1 MFSLCSPCPL
11 GEQLFK
17 TCHTEVWRSQV
28 FLNVPV
34 TRYVIILPNRKKRV
48 KAMFEMPKTI
58 TYALPELIGDTNLF
72 VGRKKE
78 FDYFLGIWYNRLI
91 ANIAQSQ
98 AIVARRKK
106 GKTAFLQRLFNIL
119 WSCPEKRVVPF
130 YFSVK
135 ETYTTLAEFAKDF
148 FSTFV
153 SQWIGYME
161 RKPELIANPLN
172 FVRLKERIEDN
183 ELKEIFDSINEF
195 ERVGNWG
202 LMWATAARLP
212 FETAIAKKCKIVQ
225 IIDEF
230 QNINA
235 YIVDDQKN
243 TIDSMSGTY
252 LDLAEKKEA
261 PLIISGSEV
270 HGLLEIVRRLT
281 ARFEENVLENL
292 PEEEAK
298 EAIWKYAEIFH
309 TKIDDVG
316 VDKLWNLTS
325 GDPLYIKALF
335 SSKHNTKNDYVQEDN
350 IIEVYTQEITSGL
363 IFKTWGEYIA
373 KIFAEVNKR
382 NAKRLLLYLFQ
393 AGEERTRAQIIK
405 DLKLDMTDSELET
418 KLQKLIK
425 ADLISQGETNFDY
438 KIGKDK
444 TYELV
449 FRHLFQKEI
458 DNFVPDIHKEL
469 RQEMGRTNYE
479 KGKFREYLV
488 RERIKKPF
496 NLKDLAEN
504 GNDLT
509 IKPKTI
515 LERETVKV
523 GLRDREIDLIV
534 KGNVEMWIDVKDTK
548 GKYGKREADRWIEI
562 KQATSEKSPKTLF
575 ATFSQNGYTS
585 SVKELLVSNGVYV
598 LKGEKG

>member
-1 MFSLCSPCPL
+1 MFTMP
-11 GEQLFK
+11 EK
-17 TCHTEVWRSQV
+17 
-28 FLNVPV
+28 
-34 TRYVIILPNRKKRV
+34 II
-48 KAMFEMPKTI
+48 
-58 TYALPELIGDTNLF
+58 YALPEQIGNTELF

-78 FDYFLGIWYNRLI
+78 FDYFLGDWYDYLVN
-91 ANIAQSQ
+91 NMAQSQ

-119 WSCPEKRVVPF
+119 WSCLDTGVIPF
-130 YFSVK
+130 YYVIQDK
-135 ETYTTLAEFAKDF
+135 PVTLSGFAEDF
-148 FSTFV
+148 FTQFMWQFLSFRDRKEDYL
-153 SQWIGYME
+153 SYPIGFE
-161 RKPELIANPLN
+161 KLAPL
-172 FVRLKERIEDN
+172 VEGDKHLTDAYETMAIKKKED
-183 ELKEIFDSINEF
+183 DWD
-195 ERVGNWG
+195 G
-202 LMWATAARLP
+202 MWNTASRLP
-212 FETAIAKKCKIVQ
+212 AALATVKKMKIVQ

-230 QNINA
+230 QNINT
-235 YIVDDQKN
+235 YIVDERRN
-243 TIDSMSGTY
+243 TIDSLSGTY
-252 LDLAEKKEA
+252 LDLAEKREA

-298 EAIWKYAEIFH
+298 EAIRKYAEIYR
-309 TKIDDVG
+309 TKIDDIG
-316 VDKLWNLTS
+316 VEKLWNLTN

-335 SSKHNTKNDYVQEDN
+335 SSKRNTKKDYVQEDN
-350 IIEVYTQEITSGL
+350 IIEVYTQEITGGQ

-373 KIFAEVNKR
+373 KIFLEVNKR

-393 AGEERTRAQIIK
+393 AGEERTRAQMIK
-405 DLKLDMTDSELET
+405 DLNLDMTDSELET
-418 KLQKLIK
+418 RLLQLIK

-449 FRHLFQKEI
+449 FRRLFQKEI
-458 DNFVPDIHKEL
+458 DYFVPDIKKEL
-469 RQEMGRTNYE
+469 RQEMGRTSYE

-504 GNDLT
+504 GIDLT

-515 LERETVKV
+515 LERETIKV

-548 GKYGKREADRWIEI
+548 GKYGKREADRWIEVKNI
-562 KQATSEKSPKTLF
+562 INEKSPKTLF
-575 ATFSQNGYTS
+575 ATYSQNGYTAS
-585 SVKELLVSNGVYV
+585 GKELLVSNGVYV
-598 LKGEKG
+598 LKEEVGK

>member
-1 MFSLCSPCPL
+1 MF
-11 GEQLFK
+11 K
-17 TCHTEVWRSQV
+17 
-28 FLNVPV
+28 
-34 TRYVIILPNRKKRV
+34 
-48 KAMFEMPKTI
+48 MPETI

-78 FDYFLGIWYNRLI
+78 FDFFLGVWYNRLI

-119 WSCPEKRVVPF
+119 WSCPETGVVPF

-135 ETYTTLAEFAKDF
+135 EMNVTLAEFAKVF

-153 SQWIGYME
+153 NQWIGYME

-172 FVRLKERIEDN
+172 FVLLKELIEDR
-183 ELKEIFDSINEF
+183 ELKRIFDSISEF

-202 LMWATAARLP
+202 LMWETVARLP
-212 FETAIAKKCKIVQ
+212 FETAVAKKCKIVQ
-225 IIDEF
+225 IFDEF

-235 YIVDDQKN
+235 YILDDQKN

-298 EAIWKYAEIFH
+298 EAIRKYAEFFK
-309 TKIDDVG
+309 TKIDDIG
-316 VDKLWNLTS
+316 VEKLWNLTN

-335 SSKHNTKNDYVQEDN
+335 SSKHNTKKDFVQEDN
-350 IIEVYTQEITSGL
+350 IIEVYTQEITGGQ

-373 KIFAEVNKR
+373 KIFLEVNKR

-393 AGEERTRAQIIK
+393 AGEERTRAQMIK
-405 DLKLDMTDSELET
+405 DLNLAMTDSELET

-425 ADLISQGETNFDY
+425 ADLISSGSTAFRY
-438 KIGKDK
+438 AVAKDK

-449 FRHLFQKEI
+449 FRGLYQDEI
-458 DNFVPDIHKEL
+458 ENFIPDIRIEL
-469 RQEMGRTNYE
+469 LQEMGRTSYE

-504 GNDLT
+504 GIDFT

-523 GLRDREIDLIV
+523 GLREREIDLIV
-534 KGNVEMWIDVKDTK
+534 KGNVELWIDVKDTK

-562 KQATSEKSPKTLF
+562 KQAIDEKSPKILF
-575 ATFSQNGYTS
+575 ATFSQNGYTA
-585 SVKELLVSNGVYV
+585 KAKALLVSNGVYV
-598 LKGEKG
+598 LKGEERT

>member
-1 MFSLCSPCPL
+1 MSLWEYRGVKALGVHKCSGCVL
-11 GEQLFK
+11 
-17 TCHTEVWRSQV
+17 CYN
-28 FLNVPV
+28 LNQAQ
-34 TRYVIILPNRKKRV
+34 TKRV
-48 KAMFEMPKTI
+48 NAMFKMPETI

-78 FDYFLGIWYNRLI
+78 FDYFLGVWYNRLI

-119 WSCPEKRVVPF
+119 WSCPETGVVPF

-135 ETYTTLAEFAKDF
+135 EMNVTLAEFAKVF

-153 SQWIGYME
+153 NQWIGYME

-172 FVRLKERIEDN
+172 FVLLKELIEDR
-183 ELKEIFDSINEF
+183 ELKRIFDSISEF

-202 LMWATAARLP
+202 LMWETVARLP
-212 FETAIAKKCKIVQ
+212 FETAVAKKCKIVQ
-225 IIDEF
+225 IFDEF

-235 YIVDDQKN
+235 YILDDQKN

-309 TKIDDVG
+309 TKIDDAG
-316 VDKLWNLTS
+316 VDKLWNLTG
-325 GDPLYIKALF
+325 GDPLYIRALF
-335 SSKHNTKNDYVQEDN
+335 ASKHNTQNDYVQEDN
-350 IIEVYTQEITSGL
+350 IIEVYTQEITGGQ

-373 KIFAEVNKR
+373 KIFLEVNKR

-405 DLKLDMTDSELET
+405 DLKLDITDSELET
-418 KLQKLIK
+418 KLLQLIK

-438 KIGKDK
+438 KIAKDK

-449 FRHLFQKEI
+449 FRRLYQKEI
-458 DNFVPDIHKEL
+458 DNFIPDIRKEL
-469 RQEMGRTNYE
+469 RQEMGKTSYE

-504 GNDLT
+504 GKDLT

-534 KGNVEMWIDVKDTK
+534 KGNVELWIDVKDTK
-548 GKYGKREADRWIEI
+548 GKYGKREANRWIEI
-562 KQATSEKSPKTLF
+562 KQSIGEKSPKTLF
-575 ATFSQNGYTS
+575 ATYSQNGYTDTA
-585 SVKELLVSNGVYV
+585 KELLASSGVYV
-598 LKGEKG
+598 LKGEEGK

>member
-1 MFSLCSPCPL
+1 MFKMP
-11 GEQLFK
+11 EK
-17 TCHTEVWRSQV
+17 
-28 FLNVPV
+28 
-34 TRYVIILPNRKKRV
+34 II
-48 KAMFEMPKTI
+48 
-58 TYALPELIGDTNLF
+58 YALPEEIGNTELF

-78 FDYFLGIWYNRLI
+78 FDYYLGDWYYYLVN
-91 ANIAQSQ
+91 NMAQSQ

-119 WSCPEKRVVPF
+119 WSCSESKVIPF
-130 YFSVK
+130 YYAIQEEQITRAS
-135 ETYTTLAEFAKDF
+135 FAKEF
-148 FSTFV
+148 FATFA
-153 SQWIGYME
+153 SHYLSFLTRNEEW
-161 RKPELIANPLN
+161 
-172 FVRLKERIEDN
+172 VRTPFDYVEMKEYITQYPD
-183 ELKEIFDSINEF
+183 LYKKSKSIDAYEKT
-195 ERVGNWG
+195 GNWD
-202 LMWATAARLP
+202 LMWKVASRIP
-212 FETAIAKKCKIVQ
+212 FDIAVSTGVKVVQ

-235 YIVDDQKN
+235 YILDERGN
-243 TIDSMSGTY
+243 TIDTMSGAY
-252 LDLAEKKEA
+252 LILAEKREA

-281 ARFEENVLENL
+281 ARFKERTLGNL

-298 EAIWKYAEIFH
+298 EAIRRYAKASR
-309 TKIDDVG
+309 TKINEQAEE
-316 VDKLWNLTS
+316 KIWNLTQ
-325 GDPLYIKALF
+325 GDPLYIRALMQ
-335 SSKHNTKNDYVQEDN
+335 SEHNDTKDYTNEDN
-350 IIEVYTQEITSGL
+350 IIATYTQEITQGE
-363 IFKTWGEYIA
+363 IYGTWTEYIA
-373 KIFAEVNKR
+373 KIFVEVNKR
-382 NAKRLLLYLFQ
+382 NAKRILLYLFQ

-405 DLKLDMTDSELET
+405 DLKLDITDSELET
-418 KLQKLIK
+418 KLHKLIK
-425 ADLISQGETNFDY
+425 ADLISRGETYFDY

-458 DNFVPDIHKEL
+458 DYFVPDIKKEL
-469 RQEMGRTNYE
+469 RQEMGRTSYE

-504 GNDLT
+504 GIDLT

-534 KGNVEMWIDVKDTK
+534 KGNVELWIDVKDTK

-562 KQATSEKSPKTLF
+562 KQAIGEKSPKTLF
-575 ATFSQNGYTS
+575 ATYSQNRYTAAA
-585 SVKELLVSNGVYV
+585 KELLVSNGVYV
-598 LKGEKG
+598 LKGEEG

>member
-1 MFSLCSPCPL
+1 MF
-11 GEQLFK
+11 
-17 TCHTEVWRSQV
+17 R
-28 FLNVPV
+28 
-34 TRYVIILPNRKKRV
+34 
-48 KAMFEMPKTI
+48 MPEKI
-58 TYALPELIGDTNLF
+58 TYALPELIGNTELF

-78 FDYFLGIWYNRLI
+78 FDFFLGEWYDRLI
-91 ANIAQSQ
+91 GNIARSQ

-135 ETYTTLAEFAKDF
+135 EMNVTLAEFAKIF

-153 SQWIGYME
+153 NQWIGYME

-172 FVRLKERIEDN
+172 FVLLKELIEDR
-183 ELKEIFDSINEF
+183 ELKRIFDSISEF

-202 LMWATAARLP
+202 LMWETVARLP
-212 FETAIAKKCKIVQ
+212 FETAVAKKCKIVQ
-225 IIDEF
+225 IFDEF

-235 YIVDDQKN
+235 YILDDQKN

-298 EAIWKYAEIFH
+298 EAIRKYAEFFK
-309 TKIDDVG
+309 TKIDDIG
-316 VDKLWNLTS
+316 VEKLWNLTN

-335 SSKHNTKNDYVQEDN
+335 SSKHNTKKDFVQEDN
-350 IIEVYTQEITSGL
+350 IIEVYTQEITGGQ

-373 KIFAEVNKR
+373 KIFLEVNKR

-393 AGEERTRAQIIK
+393 AGEERTRAQMIK
-405 DLKLDMTDSELET
+405 DLNLAMTDSELET

-425 ADLISQGETNFDY
+425 ADLISSGSTAFRY
-438 KIGKDK
+438 AVAKDK

-449 FRHLFQKEI
+449 FRGLYQDEI
-458 DNFVPDIHKEL
+458 ENFIPDIRIEL
-469 RQEMGRTNYE
+469 LQEMGRTSYE

-504 GNDLT
+504 
-509 IKPKTI
+509 
-515 LERETVKV
+515 
-523 GLRDREIDLIV
+523 
-534 KGNVEMWIDVKDTK
+534 
-548 GKYGKREADRWIEI
+548 A
-562 KQATSEKSPKTLF
+562 
-575 ATFSQNGYTS
+575 NGRST
-585 SVKELLVSNGVYV
+585 
-598 LKGEKG
+598 

>member
-1 MFSLCSPCPL
+1 
-11 GEQLFK
+11 
-17 TCHTEVWRSQV
+17 
-28 FLNVPV
+28 
-34 TRYVIILPNRKKRV
+34 
-48 KAMFEMPKTI
+48 MFEMPETI
-58 TYALPELIGDTNLF
+58 TYALPELIGNTDLF

-78 FDYFLGIWYNRLI
+78 FDYYLGVWYNRLI
-91 ANIAQSQ
+91 GNMAQSQ

-119 WSCPEKRVVPF
+119 WSCAGKRVVPF
-130 YFSVK
+130 YFNVK
-135 ETYTTLAEFAKDF
+135 ETQTTLAEFAKDF

-172 FVRLKERIEDN
+172 FVRLKERIEDG
-183 ELKEIFDSINEF
+183 ELKEIYDSINEF

-235 YIVDDQKN
+235 YIVNKREK

-298 EAIWKYAEIFH
+298 EAIRKYAEFFK
-309 TKIDDVG
+309 TKIDDIG
-316 VDKLWNLTS
+316 VEKLWNLTN

-335 SSKHNTKNDYVQEDN
+335 SSKHNTKKDFVQEDN
-350 IIEVYTQEITSGL
+350 IIEVYTQEITGGQ

-373 KIFAEVNKR
+373 KIFLEVNKR

-393 AGEERTRAQIIK
+393 AGEERTRAQMIK
-405 DLKLDMTDSELET
+405 DLNLAMTDSELET

-425 ADLISQGETNFDY
+425 ADLISSGSTAFRYDVA
-438 KIGKDK
+438 KDK

-449 FRHLFQKEI
+449 FRGLYQDEI
-458 DNFVPDIHKEL
+458 ENFIPDIRIEL
-469 RQEMGRTNYE
+469 LQEMGRTSYE

-504 GNDLT
+504 GIDFT

-523 GLRDREIDLIV
+523 GLREREIDLIV
-534 KGNVEMWIDVKDTK
+534 KGNVELWIDVKDTK
-548 GKYGKREADRWIEI
+548 GKYGKREANRWIEI
-562 KQATSEKSPKTLF
+562 KQSIGEKSPKTLF
-575 ATFSQNGYTS
+575 ATYSQNGYTDTA
-585 SVKELLVSNGVYV
+585 KELLASSGVYV
-598 LKGEKG
+598 LKGEEGE

>member
-1 MFSLCSPCPL
+1 M
-11 GEQLFK
+11 
-17 TCHTEVWRSQV
+17 
-28 FLNVPV
+28 N
-34 TRYVIILPNRKKRV
+34 
-48 KAMFEMPKTI
+48 AMFTMPEKI
-58 TYALPELIGDTNLF
+58 IYALPEQIGNTELF

-78 FDYFLGIWYNRLI
+78 FDYYLGDWYYYLVN
-91 ANIAQSQ
+91 NMAQSQ

-119 WSCPEKRVVPF
+119 WSCSESKVIPF
-130 YFSVK
+130 Y
-135 ETYTTLAEFAKDF
+135 YAIQDQRITLASFAKEF
-148 FSTFV
+148 FATFASHYLSFLTQNKDWV
-153 SQWIGYME
+153 ITPFNYATLKGHIASY
-161 RKPELIANPLN
+161 PELHM
-172 FVRLKERIEDN
+172 RCQ
-183 ELKEIFDSINEF
+183 SIDEF
-195 ERVGNWG
+195 EKTGNWD
-202 LMWATAARLP
+202 LMWTVASRAPSEIAASKG
-212 FETAIAKKCKIVQ
+212 IKIVQ
-225 IIDEF
+225 IFDEF

-235 YIVDDQKN
+235 YILDDQKN
-243 TIDSMSGTY
+243 TIDTMSGTY
-252 LDLAEKKEA
+252 LDLAEKREA
-261 PLIISGSEV
+261 PLIVSGSEV

-298 EAIWKYAEIFH
+298 EAIWKYAEVYRS
-309 TKIDDVG
+309 KIDNIG
-316 VDKLWNLTS
+316 VDKLWNLTC
-325 GDPLYIKALF
+325 GDPLYIYALF
-335 SSKHNTKNDYVQEDN
+335 SSKHNTKKDYVHEDN

-373 KIFAEVNKR
+373 KIFVEVNKR

-405 DLKLDMTDSELET
+405 DLNLDMTDADLET

-438 KIGKDK
+438 KIAKDK

-449 FRHLFQKEI
+449 FRRLYQKEI
-458 DNFVPDIHKEL
+458 DYFVPDIKKEL
-469 RQEMGRTNYE
+469 RQEMGRTSYE

-504 GNDLT
+504 GIDLT

-534 KGNVEMWIDVKDTK
+534 KGNVELWIDVKDTK
-548 GKYGKREADRWIEI
+548 GKYGKREADRWVEI
-562 KQATSEKSPKTLF
+562 KNIINEKSPKTFF
-575 ATFSQNGYTS
+575 AAFSQSGYT
-585 SVKELLVSNGVYV
+585 
-598 LKGEKG
+598 

>member
-1 MFSLCSPCPL
+1 MF
-11 GEQLFK
+11 
-17 TCHTEVWRSQV
+17 R
-28 FLNVPV
+28 
-34 TRYVIILPNRKKRV
+34 
-48 KAMFEMPKTI
+48 MPEKI
-58 TYALPELIGDTNLF
+58 TYALPELIGNTELF

-78 FDYFLGIWYNRLI
+78 FDYYLGDWYYYLVN
-91 ANIAQSQ
+91 NMAQSQ

-119 WSCPEKRVVPF
+119 WSCPETGVVPF

-135 ETYTTLAEFAKDF
+135 EMNVTLAEFAKVF

-153 SQWIGYME
+153 NQWIGYME

-172 FVRLKERIEDN
+172 FVRLKELIEDR
-183 ELKEIFDSINEF
+183 ELKRIFDSIKEF

-202 LMWATAARLP
+202 LMWETAARLP
-212 FETAIAKKCKIVQ
+212 FETAVAKKCKIVQ
-225 IIDEF
+225 ILDEF

-235 YIVDDQKN
+235 YIVNKREN

-270 HGLLEIVRRLT
+270 HGLINIIQRLT
-281 ARFEENVLENL
+281 GRFSVYPLGNL

-298 EAIWKYAEIFH
+298 EAVRQYAQATDTRIDEH
-309 TKIDDVG
+309 AVEKI
-316 VDKLWNLTS
+316 WNLTQ
-325 GDPLYIKALF
+325 GDPLYLKALF
-335 SSKHNTKNDYVQEDN
+335 TTRYNDTKDYTNEDN
-350 IIEVYTQEITSGL
+350 IVATYTQEITEGE
-363 IFKTWGEYIA
+363 IYGTWAEYIT
-373 KIFAEVNKR
+373 KIFVEVNER
-382 NAKRLLLYLFQ
+382 NAKRILLYLFQ

-405 DLKLDMTDSELET
+405 DLKLDMTDLELQT
-418 KLQKLIK
+418 KLQKLMK
-425 ADLISQGETNFDY
+425 ADLISRGVTYFDY
-438 KIGKDK
+438 KIAKDK

-458 DNFVPDIHKEL
+458 DNFVPDIRKEL

-488 RERIKKPF
+488 RERFKKPF

-504 GNDLT
+504 GIDLT

-534 KGNVEMWIDVKDTK
+534 KGNVELWIDVKDTK

-562 KQATSEKSPKTLF
+562 KNVINEKSPKTLF
-575 ATFSQNGYTS
+575 ATYSQNGYS
-585 SVKELLVSNGVYV
+585 SSAKGLLEANGVYV
-598 LKGEKG
+598 LKGEVGK

>member
-1 MFSLCSPCPL
+1 MF
-11 GEQLFK
+11 K
-17 TCHTEVWRSQV
+17 
-28 FLNVPV
+28 
-34 TRYVIILPNRKKRV
+34 
-48 KAMFEMPKTI
+48 MPEKI
-58 TYALPELIGDTNLF
+58 TYALPEQIGNTDLF

-78 FDYFLGIWYNRLI
+78 FDFFLGVWYNRLI
-91 ANIAQSQ
+91 GNIAQSQ

-119 WSCPEKRVVPF
+119 WSSPTSGVIPF
-130 YFSVK
+130 YYVIQDRPL
-135 ETYTTLAEFAKDF
+135 TLAAFAEDFYTHFMGQYLSFRDRREDYLSFPICFEKLAPLVEGDRYLKDAYE
-148 FSTFV
+148 TMV
-153 SQWIGYME
+153 IKKQ
-161 RKPELIANPLN
+161 
-172 FVRLKERIEDN
+172 ED
-183 ELKEIFDSINEF
+183 DWD
-195 ERVGNWG
+195 G
-202 LMWATAARLP
+202 MWNLASRLP
-212 FETAIAKKCKIVQ
+212 AALATVKKKKIVQ

-235 YIVDDQKN
+235 YIYDYRGER
-243 TIDSMSGTY
+243 IDPLSGTY

-309 TKIDDVG
+309 TKIDDAG
-316 VDKLWNLTS
+316 VDKLWNLTR

-373 KIFAEVNKR
+373 KIFVEVNER

-425 ADLISQGETNFDY
+425 ADLISYGSTAFRY
-438 KIGKDK
+438 VIAKDK

-449 FRHLFQKEI
+449 FRRLFQKEI
-458 DNFVPDIHKEL
+458 DNFVPDIKKEI
-469 RQEMGRTNYE
+469 RQEMG
-479 KGKFREYLV
+479 
-488 RERIKKPF
+488 
-496 NLKDLAEN
+496 
-504 GNDLT
+504 GNA
-509 IKPKTI
+509 
-515 LERETVKV
+515 
-523 GLRDREIDLIV
+523 GL
-534 KGNVEMWIDVKDTK
+534 
-548 GKYGKREADRWIEI
+548 
-562 KQATSEKSPKTLF
+562 
-575 ATFSQNGYTS
+575 
-585 SVKELLVSNGVYV
+585 
-598 LKGEKG
+598 

>member
-1 MFSLCSPCPL
+1 MF
-11 GEQLFK
+11 
-17 TCHTEVWRSQV
+17 R
-28 FLNVPV
+28 
-34 TRYVIILPNRKKRV
+34 
-48 KAMFEMPKTI
+48 MPEKI
-58 TYALPELIGDTNLF
+58 TYALPELIGNTELF

-78 FDYFLGIWYNRLI
+78 FDFFLGEWYDRLI
-91 ANIAQSQ
+91 GNIARSQ

-135 ETYTTLAEFAKDF
+135 EMNVTLAEFAKIF

-153 SQWIGYME
+153 NQWIGYME

-172 FVRLKERIEDN
+172 FVLLKELIEDR
-183 ELKEIFDSINEF
+183 ELKRIFDSISEF

-202 LMWATAARLP
+202 LMWETVARLP
-212 FETAIAKKCKIVQ
+212 FETAVAKKCKIVQ
-225 IIDEF
+225 IFDEF

-235 YIVDDQKN
+235 YILDDQKN

-298 EAIWKYAEIFH
+298 EAIRKYAEFFK
-309 TKIDDVG
+309 TKIDDIG
-316 VDKLWNLTS
+316 VEKLWNLTN

-335 SSKHNTKNDYVQEDN
+335 SSKHNTKKDFVQEDN
-350 IIEVYTQEITSGL
+350 IIEVYTQEITGGQ

-373 KIFAEVNKR
+373 KIFLEVNKR

-393 AGEERTRAQIIK
+393 AGEERTRAQMIK
-405 DLKLDMTDSELET
+405 DLNLAMTDSELET

-425 ADLISQGETNFDY
+425 ADLISSGSTAFRY
-438 KIGKDK
+438 AVAKDK

-449 FRHLFQKEI
+449 FRGLYQDEI
-458 DNFVPDIHKEL
+458 ENFIPDIRIEL
-469 RQEMGRTNYE
+469 LQEMGRTSYE

-504 GNDLT
+504 GIDFT

-523 GLRDREIDLIV
+523 GLREREIDLIV
-534 KGNVEMWIDVKDTK
+534 KGNVELWIDVKDTK
-548 GKYGKREADRWIEI
+548 GKYGKREADRWVEI
-562 KQATSEKSPKTLF
+562 KNIINEKSPKTFF
-575 ATFSQNGYTS
+575 AAFSQSGYTS
-585 SVKELLVSNGVYV
+585 SAKELLVSNGIYV
-598 LKGEKG
+598 LKGEEG

>member
-1 MFSLCSPCPL
+1 MFTMP
-11 GEQLFK
+11 E
-17 TCHTEVWRSQV
+17 
-28 FLNVPV
+28 N
-34 TRYVIILPNRKKRV
+34 II
-48 KAMFEMPKTI
+48 
-58 TYALPELIGDTNLF
+58 YALPELIGNTDLF

-78 FDYFLGIWYNRLI
+78 FDYFLGEWYERLMG
-91 ANIAQSQ
+91 NIARSQ

-119 WSCPEKRVVPF
+119 WSKPTSGVIPF
-130 YFSVK
+130 YYVIMDK
-135 ETYTTLAEFAKDF
+135 HTLLSAFAEDF
-148 FSTFV
+148 FTHFIGQYLSFRDRREEHLSYPLSFEKLAPFV
-153 SQWIGYME
+153 ESD
-161 RKPELIANPLN
+161 LH
-172 FVRLKERIEDN
+172 LKDAYETMVIKKQED
-183 ELKEIFDSINEF
+183 DWD
-195 ERVGNWG
+195 G
-202 LMWATAARLP
+202 MWNLASRLP
-212 FETAIAKKCKIVQ
+212 AALATVKKKKIVQ

-235 YIVDDQKN
+235 YIYDYRGER
-243 TIDSMSGTY
+243 IDPLSGTY
-252 LDLAEKKEA
+252 LDLAEKREA
-261 PLIISGSEV
+261 PLIVSGSEV

-298 EAIWKYAEIFH
+298 EAIWKYAEVFR
-309 TKIDDVG
+309 TKINDIGVG
-316 VDKLWNLTS
+316 KLWNLTR
-325 GDPLYIKALF
+325 GDPLYIYALF
-335 SSKHNTKNDYVQEDN
+335 SSKHNTKKDYVQEDN

-373 KIFAEVNKR
+373 KIFVEVNKR

-405 DLKLDMTDSELET
+405 DLNLDMTDADLET

-438 KIGKDK
+438 KIAKDK

-449 FRHLFQKEI
+449 FRRLYQKEI
-458 DNFVPDIHKEL
+458 DYFVPDIKKEL
-469 RQEMGRTNYE
+469 RQEMGRTSYE

-504 GNDLT
+504 GIDLT

-534 KGNVEMWIDVKDTK
+534 KGNVELWIDVKDTK
-548 GKYGKREADRWIEI
+548 GKYGKREADRWVEI
-562 KQATSEKSPKTLF
+562 KNLIKEKSPKILF
-575 ATFSQNGYTS
+575 AAFSQSGYTS
-585 SVKELLVSNGVYV
+585 SAKELLVLNGIYV
-598 LKGEKG
+598 LKGEEG

>member
-1 MFSLCSPCPL
+1 MF
-11 GEQLFK
+11 K
-17 TCHTEVWRSQV
+17 
-28 FLNVPV
+28 
-34 TRYVIILPNRKKRV
+34 
-48 KAMFEMPKTI
+48 MPETI

-78 FDYFLGIWYNRLI
+78 FDYFLGVWYNRLI

-119 WSCPEKRVVPF
+119 WSCPETGVIPF
-130 YFSVK
+130 YFSIRETKTNLAEFSKSFFAAFVNHYLAYIKRKPEWVAFPKAFEALRGKIENKRLK
-135 ETYTTLAEFAKDF
+135 ETYEVIEAA
-148 FSTFV
+148 
-153 SQWIGYME
+153 
-161 RKPELIANPLN
+161 
-172 FVRLKERIEDN
+172 ERIN
-183 ELKEIFDSINEF
+183 
-195 ERVGNWG
+195 NWG
-202 LMWATAARLP
+202 QMWEAASRAP
-212 FETAIAKKCKIVQ
+212 CGIAAVQNVKIVQ

-235 YIVDDQKN
+235 YVLDERGN

-298 EAIWKYAEIFH
+298 ETIWKYAEIFH

-316 VDKLWNLTS
+316 VDKLWNLTG

-373 KIFAEVNKR
+373 KIFVEVNER

-393 AGEERTRAQIIK
+393 AGEERTRAQMIK
-405 DLKLDMTDSELET
+405 DLNLDMTDSELET

-425 ADLISQGETNFDY
+425 ADLISSGSTAFRY
-438 KIGKDK
+438 AVAKDK

-449 FRHLFQKEI
+449 FRRLYQDEI
-458 DNFVPDIHKEL
+458 DNFIPDIRKEL
-469 RQEMGRTNYE
+469 RQEMGRTSYE

-504 GNDLT
+504 GIDLT

-534 KGNVEMWIDVKDTK
+534 KGNVEMWIDVKDTE
-548 GKYGKREADRWIEI
+548 GKYGKREADRWLEI
-562 KQATSEKSPKTLF
+562 KQSISEKSPKTLF
-575 ATFSQNGYTS
+575 ATYSQNGYTVS
-585 SVKELLVSNGVYV
+585 AKELLVSSGVYV
-598 LKGEKG
+598 FKGEEGQ

>member
-1 MFSLCSPCPL
+1 
-11 GEQLFK
+11 
-17 TCHTEVWRSQV
+17 
-28 FLNVPV
+28 
-34 TRYVIILPNRKKRV
+34 
-48 KAMFEMPKTI
+48 MFEMPETI
-58 TYALPELIGDTNLF
+58 TYALPELIGNTDLF

-78 FDYFLGIWYNRLI
+78 FDYFLGVWYNRLI
-91 ANIAQSQ
+91 GNMAQSQ

-119 WSCPEKRVVPF
+119 WSCPESKVIPF
-130 YFSVK
+130 YYSIK
-135 ETYTTLAEFAKDF
+135 DLNITLAEFAKSF
-148 FSTFV
+148 FATFTNHYL
-153 SQWIGYME
+153 SFLE
-161 RKPELIANPLN
+161 RNVEYLQHPYSFELLDALIEKAPELSRHYESIKKSKA
-172 FVRLKERIEDN
+172 EN
-183 ELKEIFDSINEF
+183 E
-195 ERVGNWG
+195 WG
-202 LMWATAARLP
+202 LMWEAASRAP
-212 FETAIAKKCKIVQ
+212 SEIAVTQKIKIVQ

-235 YIVDDQKN
+235 YIVNKREN

-270 HGLLEIVRRLT
+270 HGLINIIQRLT
-281 ARFEENVLENL
+281 GRFSVYPLGNL

-298 EAIWKYAEIFH
+298 EAVRQYAQATDTRIDEH
-309 TKIDDVG
+309 AVEKI
-316 VDKLWNLTS
+316 WNLTQ
-325 GDPLYIKALF
+325 GDPLYLKALF
-335 SSKHNTKNDYVQEDN
+335 TTRYNDTKDYTNEDN
-350 IIEVYTQEITSGL
+350 IVATYTQEITEGE
-363 IFKTWGEYIA
+363 IYGTWAEYIT
-373 KIFAEVNKR
+373 KIFVEVNER
-382 NAKRLLLYLFQ
+382 NAKRILLYLFQ

-405 DLKLDMTDSELET
+405 DLKLDMTDLELQT
-418 KLQKLIK
+418 KLQKLMK
-425 ADLISQGETNFDY
+425 ADLISRGVTYFDY
-438 KIGKDK
+438 KIAKDK

-458 DNFVPDIHKEL
+458 DNFVPDIRKEL

-488 RERIKKPF
+488 RERFKKPF

-504 GNDLT
+504 GIDLT

-534 KGNVEMWIDVKDTK
+534 KGNVELWIDVKDTK

-562 KQATSEKSPKTLF
+562 KNVINEKSPKTLF
-575 ATFSQNGYTS
+575 ATYSQNGYS
-585 SVKELLVSNGVYV
+585 SSAKGLLEANGVYV
-598 LKGEKG
+598 LKGEVGK

>member
-1 MFSLCSPCPL
+1 MF
-11 GEQLFK
+11 
-17 TCHTEVWRSQV
+17 R
-28 FLNVPV
+28 
-34 TRYVIILPNRKKRV
+34 
-48 KAMFEMPKTI
+48 MPEKI
-58 TYALPELIGDTNLF
+58 TYALPELIGNTELF

-78 FDYFLGIWYNRLI
+78 FDFFLGEWYDRLI
-91 ANIAQSQ
+91 GNIARSQ

-135 ETYTTLAEFAKDF
+135 EMNVTLAEFAKIF

-153 SQWIGYME
+153 NQWIGYME

-172 FVRLKERIEDN
+172 FVLLKELIEDR
-183 ELKEIFDSINEF
+183 ELKRIFDSISEF

-202 LMWATAARLP
+202 LMWETVARLP
-212 FETAIAKKCKIVQ
+212 FETAVAKKCKIVQ
-225 IIDEF
+225 IFDEF

-235 YIVDDQKN
+235 YILDDQKN

-298 EAIWKYAEIFH
+298 EAIRKYAEFFK
-309 TKIDDVG
+309 TKIDDIG
-316 VDKLWNLTS
+316 VEKLWNLTN
-325 GDPLYIKALF
+325 GDPLDIKALF
-335 SSKHNTKNDYVQEDN
+335 SSKHNTKKDFVQEDN
-350 IIEVYTQEITSGL
+350 IIEVYTQEITGGQ

-373 KIFAEVNKR
+373 KIFLEVNKR

-393 AGEERTRAQIIK
+393 AGEERTRAQMIK
-405 DLKLDMTDSELET
+405 DLNLAMTDSELET

-425 ADLISQGETNFDY
+425 ADLISSGSTAFRY
-438 KIGKDK
+438 AVAKDK

-449 FRHLFQKEI
+449 FRGLYQDEI
-458 DNFVPDIHKEL
+458 ENFIPDIRIEL
-469 RQEMGRTNYE
+469 LQEMGRTSYE

-504 GNDLT
+504 GIDFT

-523 GLRDREIDLIV
+523 GLREREIDLIV
-534 KGNVEMWIDVKDTK
+534 KGNVELWIDVKDTK

-562 KQATSEKSPKTLF
+562 KQAIDEKSPKILF
-575 ATFSQNGYTS
+575 ATFSQNGYTA
-585 SVKELLVSNGVYV
+585 KAKALLVSNGVYV
-598 LKGEKG
+598 LKGEERT